1 MAYIGVKATGLN
13 TLSHWKARIWL
24 PDVSK
29 KFHIHPLKSAEA
41 KPMAICRKVNLPPAK
56 HTYAFSY
63 SPLGKEFWQQI
74 YSLWQALSWV
84 LLSKILAS
92 MKMGG
97 PKMLKGQFLKYLDQ
111 GTLGYHSPSRLPFEC
126 FSSPTNFPTHCSYL
140 FTLNITTFD
149 MLYELFLYLYFGSR
163 GFLQSIMQ
171 QHQND
176 IWKGDMPSLFIP
188 VATMRKCKQ
197 SNHSNL

>member
-74 YSLWQALSWV
+74 YSLWPALSWV

-149 MLYELFLYLYFGSR
+149 MLYELFSV
-163 GFLQSIMQ
+163 
-171 QHQND
+171 
-176 IWKGDMPSLFIP
+176 SLFWFKRISSKYHAATSKWHLEGWHALP
-188 VATMRKCKQ
+188 VYSSCYHAKM
-197 SNHSNL
+197 